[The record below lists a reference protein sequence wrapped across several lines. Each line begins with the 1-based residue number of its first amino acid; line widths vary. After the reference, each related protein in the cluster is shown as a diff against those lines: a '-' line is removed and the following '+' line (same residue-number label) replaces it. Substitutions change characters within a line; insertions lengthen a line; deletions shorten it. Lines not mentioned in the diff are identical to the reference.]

1 MIRIR
6 PRVLSHN
13 LLFSFS
19 KLMGLI
25 SFKRKGAILTDL
37 GELQGERI
45 AVYFLAY
52 SKYSK
57 TFNLA
62 VYTVERCDFI
72 YMF

>member
-1 MIRIR
+1 M
-6 PRVLSHN
+6 
-13 LLFSFS
+13 FF
-19 KLMGLI
+19 I
-25 SFKRKGAILTDL
+25 SFERKGVILADL
-37 GELQGERI
+37 GELQGRWI

-62 VYTVERCDFI
+62 IYTVERGDFI